1 MYTCLAFCNLTESV
15 PRRFACRDHVTALD
29 PHWSVIL
36 SSVILNR
43 VVINFPLF
51 NGNLIEHFVF
61 LPHFFLAVLQS
72 LITHFVEVAELFTA
86 EILRGKLINSV

>member
-15 PRRFACRDHVTALD
+15 PRRLACRDHVTALD
-29 PHWSVIL
+29 PHWPVIL

-51 NGNLIEHFVF
+51 TGNLIEHFVF
-61 LPHFFLAVLQS
+61 LSHLGLAVLQS
-72 LITHFVEVAELFTA
+72 LITHFVEVVKFFIA
-86 EILRGKLINSV
+86 EILSGKVTSFV